1 LLDPTVLI
9 FLSSGL
15 FLGWSLGA
23 NDAANVFGTAVGS
36 RMIRFTTAAIIC
48 GIFVILGAYVSGTGA
63 AQTLGKLG
71 AVNAIGGSFM
81 AALAAGLTVYWM
93 TKLGLPVSTSQA
105 IIGSIIGWNLFSD
118 SYTDISSL
126 LKILSTWIICPLL
139 SAVIAAFL
147 FSVAKIFVRKM
158 GIGLIRFDGYT
169 RLALILAGAFGAYS
183 LGANNIA
190 NVMGVFVPVAPF
202 PDMLFGQGFS
212 ISSAQIANV
221 MGVFVPVAPFP
232 DMLFGQ
238 GFSISSAQ
246 QLFLVGGLAIAV
258 GVFTYSKRVMMTV
271 GSELM
276 RLTPLAAWVAVM
288 SHSIVLFLFASERL
302 EQLLAKMS
310 LPTIPLV
317 PVSSSQAVVGA
328 VIGIG
333 MLQGGREIQ
342 WPRVYSIVKGWV
354 ITPLVS
360 CLLCFVGLYF
370 LQNVF
375 QQTVQR
381 DSNYTLSAS
390 VIEKL
395 QKEGIE
401 TEGLH
406 ELTGTV
412 FQKSAEVVRAVK
424 DKVSLSSKQGLK
436 VVEYSLQKSLI
447 VTAEKIAD
455 LETNGLSS
463 VQLDALSKLAGQTY
477 NYPWQLGDA
486 LAEISQEWIMLGGGL
501 KDKLHDRDIKQKL
514 AYLYRKFQRRE
525 R

>member
-147 FSVAKIFVRKM
+147 FSVAKVFVRKM

-183 LGANNIA
+183 LGANN
-190 NVMGVFVPVAPF
+190 
-202 PDMLFGQGFS
+202 
-212 ISSAQIANV
+212 IANV

-463 VQLDALSKLAGQTY
+463 AQLDALSKLAGQTY

>member
-1 LLDPTVLI
+1 MLDPSVLI

-36 RMIRFTTAAIIC
+36 RMVRFTTAAIIC
-48 GIFVILGAYVSGTGA
+48 GVFVVLGAFVSGTGA

-139 SAVIAAFL
+139 SAVIAAIL
-147 FSVAKIFVRKM
+147 FTLSKFFVRKM
-158 GIGLIRFDGYT
+158 GVGLIRFDGYT
-169 RLALILAGAFGAYS
+169 RVALILAGAFGAYS

-202 PDMLFGQGFS
+202 PDMQ
-212 ISSAQIANV
+212 
-221 MGVFVPVAPFP
+221 
-232 DMLFGQ
+232 FGQ

-302 EQLLAKMS
+302 EQLLANMS

-354 ITPLVS
+354 ITPVIS

-381 DSNYTLSAS
+381 DSTYLLSAS
-390 VIEKL
+390 VIEKF

-401 TEGLH
+401 TSGLQ

-412 FQKSAEVVRAVK
+412 FRSSAEVVRSVEE
-424 DKVSLSSKQGLK
+424 KVMLNSTQGLK
-436 VVEYSLQKSLI
+436 VVEYSLQKNMV
-447 VTAEKIAD
+447 VTAEKIAEMD
-455 LETNGLSS
+455 KNGLSS
-463 VQLDALSKLAGQTY
+463 AQLDALSNLEGQTY
-477 NYPWQLGDA
+477 NFPWQLGDA
-486 LAEISQEWIMLGGGL
+486 LAEISTEWVVRGGGL
-501 KDKLHDRDIKQKL
+501 KNKLHDRKIKQKL
-514 AYLYRKFQRRE
+514 TYLYRIFYRR
-525 R
+525 

>member
-1 LLDPTVLI
+1 
-9 FLSSGL
+9 
-15 FLGWSLGA
+15 
-23 NDAANVFGTAVGS
+23 
-36 RMIRFTTAAIIC
+36 MIRFTTAAIIC

-81 AALAAGLTVYWM
+81 AALAAGLSVYWM

-183 LGANNIA
+183 LGANN
-190 NVMGVFVPVAPF
+190 
-202 PDMLFGQGFS
+202 
-212 ISSAQIANV
+212 IANV

>member
-1 LLDPTVLI
+1 MLDPTVLI

-36 RMIRFTTAAIIC
+36 RMVRFTTAALIC
-48 GIFVILGAYVSGTGA
+48 GVFVVLGAFVSGTGA

-71 AVNAIGGSFM
+71 AVNALGGSFM

-139 SAVIAAFL
+139 SGVIAALL
-147 FSVAKIFVRKM
+147 FTLAKIFVRKI
-158 GIGLIRFDGYT
+158 GVGLIRMDGYT

-202 PDMLFGQGFS
+202 PDLQFGQDFS
-212 ISSAQIANV
+212 V
-221 MGVFVPVAPFP
+221 
-232 DMLFGQ
+232 
-238 GFSISSAQ
+238 SSAQ

-276 RLTPLAAWVAVM
+276 TLTPLAAWVAVM

-302 EQLLAKMS
+302 EQLLANMS

-342 WPRVYSIVKGWV
+342 WPRIYGIVRGWV
-354 ITPLVS
+354 ITPVIS

-375 QQTVQR
+375 QQEVQR
-381 DSNYTLSAS
+381 ESNYLLSTR
-390 VIEKL
+390 VLEKF

-401 TEGLH
+401 TTGLNQ
-406 ELTGTV
+406 LSDST
-412 FQKSAEVVRAVK
+412 FSSSAELVRAVSSI
-424 DKVSLSSKQGLK
+424 VPLSSQQGLK
-436 VVEYSLQKSLI
+436 VVEFSLQNSLLI
-447 VTAEKIAD
+447 TQEKIASMD
-455 LETNGLSS
+455 KKGLSS
-463 VQLDALSKLAGQTY
+463 IQLDALNQLQGQTF
-477 NYPWQLGDA
+477 NFPWQLGDS
-486 LAEISQEWIMLGGGL
+486 LAEISSEWEVRGGGL
-501 KDKLHDRDIKQKL
+501 KNKLHDRKIKQKL
-514 AYLYRKFQRRE
+514 TYLYRNF
-525 R
+525 

>member
-1 LLDPTVLI
+1 MLDPTVLI
-9 FLSSGL
+9 FLTSGL

-36 RMIRFTTAAIIC
+36 RMVRFTTAALIC
-48 GIFVILGAYVSGTGA
+48 GVFVVLGAFVSGTGA

-71 AVNAIGGSFM
+71 SVNALGGSFM

-93 TKLGLPVSTSQA
+93 TKLGLPVSTSHA

-118 SYTDISSL
+118 SYTDITSL

-139 SAVIAAFL
+139 SAVIAALL
-147 FSVAKIFVRKM
+147 FTLAKIFVRKI
-158 GIGLIRFDGYT
+158 GVGLIRMDGYT

-202 PDMLFGQGFS
+202 PDLQFGQDFS
-212 ISSAQIANV
+212 V
-221 MGVFVPVAPFP
+221 
-232 DMLFGQ
+232 
-238 GFSISSAQ
+238 SSAQ

-276 RLTPLAAWVAVM
+276 TLTPLAAWVAVM

-302 EQLLAKMS
+302 EQLLANMS

-342 WPRVYSIVKGWV
+342 WPRIYGIVRGWV
-354 ITPLVS
+354 ITPVSS

-375 QQTVQR
+375 QQEVQR
-381 DSNYTLSAS
+381 ESNYLLSTR
-390 VIEKL
+390 VLEKF

-401 TEGLH
+401 TTGLNQ
-406 ELTGTV
+406 LSDST
-412 FQKSAEVVRAVK
+412 FSSSAELVRAVSSI
-424 DKVSLSSKQGLK
+424 VPLSSQQGLK
-436 VVEYSLQKSLI
+436 VVEFSLQKSLLI
-447 VTAEKIAD
+447 TQEKIASMD
-455 LETNGLSS
+455 KKGLSS
-463 VQLDALSKLAGQTY
+463 IQLDALNQLQGQTF
-477 NYPWQLGDA
+477 NFPWQLGDS
-486 LAEISQEWIMLGGGL
+486 LAEISSEWEVRGGGL
-501 KDKLHDRDIKQKL
+501 KNKLYDRKIKQKL
-514 AYLYRKFQRRE
+514 AHLYRNF
-525 R
+525 

>member
-36 RMIRFTTAAIIC
+36 RMVRFTTAALIC
-48 GIFVILGAYVSGTGA
+48 GVFVVLGAFVSGTGA

-71 AVNAIGGSFM
+71 AVNALGGSFM

-139 SAVIAAFL
+139 SGVIAALL
-147 FSVAKIFVRKM
+147 FTLAKIFVRKI
-158 GIGLIRFDGYT
+158 GVGLIRMDGYT

-202 PDMLFGQGFS
+202 PDLQFGQDFS
-212 ISSAQIANV
+212 V
-221 MGVFVPVAPFP
+221 
-232 DMLFGQ
+232 
-238 GFSISSAQ
+238 SSAQ

-276 RLTPLAAWVAVM
+276 TLTPLAAWVAVM

-302 EQLLAKMS
+302 EQLLANMS

-342 WPRVYSIVKGWV
+342 WPRIYGIVRGWV
-354 ITPLVS
+354 ITPVIS

-370 LQNVF
+370 MQNVF
-375 QQTVQR
+375 QQEVQR
-381 DSNYTLSAS
+381 ESNYLLSTR
-390 VIEKL
+390 VLEKF

-401 TEGLH
+401 TTGLNQ
-406 ELTGTV
+406 LSDST
-412 FQKSAEVVRAVK
+412 FSSSAELVRAVSSI
-424 DKVSLSSKQGLK
+424 VPLSSQHGLK
-436 VVEYSLQKSLI
+436 VVEFSLQKSLLI
-447 VTAEKIAD
+447 TQEKIASI
-455 LETNGLSS
+455 NKKGLSS
-463 VQLDALSKLAGQTY
+463 IQLDALNQLQGQTF
-477 NYPWQLGDA
+477 NFPWQLGDS
-486 LAEISQEWIMLGGGL
+486 LAGISSEWEVHGGGL
-501 KDKLHDRDIKQKL
+501 KNKLHDRKIKQKL
-514 AYLYRKFQRRE
+514 AYLYRKF
-525 R
+525 

>member
-1 LLDPTVLI
+1 MLDPTVLI
-9 FLSSGL
+9 FLTSGL

-36 RMIRFTTAAIIC
+36 RMVRFTTAALIC
-48 GIFVILGAYVSGTGA
+48 GVFVVLGAFVSGTGA

-71 AVNAIGGSFM
+71 AVNALGGSFM

-139 SAVIAAFL
+139 SAVIAALL
-147 FSVAKIFVRKM
+147 FTLAKIFVRKI
-158 GIGLIRFDGYT
+158 GVGLIRMDGYT

-202 PDMLFGQGFS
+202 PDLQFGQDFS
-212 ISSAQIANV
+212 V
-221 MGVFVPVAPFP
+221 
-232 DMLFGQ
+232 
-238 GFSISSAQ
+238 SSAQ

-276 RLTPLAAWVAVM
+276 TLTPLAAWVAVM

-302 EQLLAKMS
+302 EQLLANMS

-342 WPRVYSIVKGWV
+342 WPRIYGIVRGWV
-354 ITPLVS
+354 ITPVIS
-360 CLLCFVGLYF
+360 CLFCFVGLYF

-375 QQTVQR
+375 QQEVQR
-381 DSNYTLSAS
+381 ESNYLLSTR
-390 VIEKL
+390 VLEKF

-401 TEGLH
+401 TTGLNQ
-406 ELTGTV
+406 LSDST
-412 FQKSAEVVRAVK
+412 FSSSAELVSAVSSI
-424 DKVSLSSKQGLK
+424 VPLSSQQGLK
-436 VVEYSLQKSLI
+436 VVEFSLQKSLLI
-447 VTAEKIAD
+447 TQEKIASMD
-455 LETNGLSS
+455 KKGLSS
-463 VQLDALSKLAGQTY
+463 IQLDALNQLQGQTF
-477 NYPWQLGDA
+477 NFPWQLGDS
-486 LAEISQEWIMLGGGL
+486 LAEISSEWEVRGGGL
-501 KDKLHDRDIKQKL
+501 KNKLHDRKIKQKL
-514 AYLYRKFQRRE
+514 AYLYRNF
-525 R
+525 

>member
-1 LLDPTVLI
+1 MLDPTVLI

-36 RMIRFTTAAIIC
+36 RMVRFTTAALIC
-48 GIFVILGAYVSGTGA
+48 GVFVVLGAFVSGTGA

-71 AVNAIGGSFM
+71 AVNALGGSFM
-81 AALAAGLTVYWM
+81 AALAAGLTVLWM

-139 SAVIAAFL
+139 SAVIAALL
-147 FSVAKIFVRKM
+147 FTLAKIFVRKI
-158 GIGLIRFDGYT
+158 GVGLIRMDGYT

-202 PDMLFGQGFS
+202 PDLQFGQDFS
-212 ISSAQIANV
+212 V
-221 MGVFVPVAPFP
+221 
-232 DMLFGQ
+232 
-238 GFSISSAQ
+238 SSAQ

-276 RLTPLAAWVAVM
+276 TLTPLAAWVAVM

-302 EQLLAKMS
+302 EQLLANMS

-342 WPRVYSIVKGWV
+342 WPRIYGIVRGWV
-354 ITPLVS
+354 ITPVSS

-375 QQTVQR
+375 QQEVQR
-381 DSNYTLSAS
+381 ESNYLLSTR
-390 VIEKL
+390 VLEKF

-401 TEGLH
+401 TTGLNQLSD
-406 ELTGTV
+406 LT
-412 FQKSAEVVRAVK
+412 FSSSAELVRAVSSI
-424 DKVSLSSKQGLK
+424 VPLSSKQGLK
-436 VVEYSLQKSLI
+436 VVEFSLQKSLLI
-447 VTAEKIAD
+447 TQEKIASMD
-455 LETNGLSS
+455 KKGLSS
-463 VQLDALSKLAGQTY
+463 IQLDALNQLQGQTF
-477 NYPWQLGDA
+477 NFPWQLGDS
-486 LAEISQEWIMLGGGL
+486 LAGISPEWEVRGGGL
-501 KDKLHDRDIKQKL
+501 KNKLHDRKIKQKL
-514 AYLYRKFQRRE
+514 AYLYRNF
-525 R
+525 

>member
-1 LLDPTVLI
+1 MLDPTVLI

-81 AALAAGLTVYWM
+81 AALAAGLSVYWM

-147 FSVAKIFVRKM
+147 FSVAKVFVRKM

-183 LGANNIA
+183 LGANN
-190 NVMGVFVPVAPF
+190 
-202 PDMLFGQGFS
+202 
-212 ISSAQIANV
+212 IANV

-447 VTAEKIAD
+447 VTGEKIAD

>member
-1 LLDPTVLI
+1 MLDPTVLI

-36 RMIRFTTAAIIC
+36 RMVRFTTAALIC
-48 GIFVILGAYVSGTGA
+48 GVFVVLGAFVSGTGA

-71 AVNAIGGSFM
+71 AVNALGGSFM

-118 SYTDISSL
+118 SYTDITSL

-139 SAVIAAFL
+139 SAVIAALL
-147 FSVAKIFVRKM
+147 FTLAKIFVRKI
-158 GIGLIRFDGYT
+158 GVGLIRMDGYT
-169 RLALILAGAFGAYS
+169 RVALILAGAFGAYS

-202 PDMLFGQGFS
+202 PDLQFGQDFS
-212 ISSAQIANV
+212 V
-221 MGVFVPVAPFP
+221 
-232 DMLFGQ
+232 
-238 GFSISSAQ
+238 SSAQ

-276 RLTPLAAWVAVM
+276 TLTPLAAWVAVM

-302 EQLLAKMS
+302 EQLLANMS

-342 WPRVYSIVKGWV
+342 WPRIYGIVRGWV
-354 ITPLVS
+354 ITPVSS

-375 QQTVQR
+375 QQEVQR
-381 DSNYTLSAS
+381 ESNYLLSTR
-390 VIEKL
+390 VIEKF

-401 TEGLH
+401 TTGLNQ
-406 ELTGTV
+406 LSDST
-412 FQKSAEVVRAVK
+412 FSSSAELVGVVSSIVP
-424 DKVSLSSKQGLK
+424 LSSQQGLK
-436 VVEYSLQKSLI
+436 VVEFSLQKSLLI
-447 VTAEKIAD
+447 TQEKIASMD
-455 LETNGLSS
+455 KKGLSS
-463 VQLDALSKLAGQTY
+463 IQLDALNQLQGQTF
-477 NYPWQLGDA
+477 NFPWQLGDS
-486 LAEISQEWIMLGGGL
+486 LAEISSEWEVRGGGL
-501 KDKLHDRDIKQKL
+501 KNKLHDRKIKQKL
-514 AYLYRKFQRRE
+514 AYLYRNF
-525 R
+525 

>member
-1 LLDPTVLI
+1 MLDPTVLI

-212 ISSAQIANV
+212 ISSAQ
-221 MGVFVPVAPFP
+221 
-232 DMLFGQ
+232 
-238 GFSISSAQ
+238 

-276 RLTPLAAWVAVM
+276 TLTPLAAWVAVM

-354 ITPLVS
+354 ITPLIS

-463 VQLDALSKLAGQTY
+463 AQLDALSKLAGQTY

-486 LAEISQEWIMLGGGL
+486 LAEISPEWIMLGGGL

>member
-1 LLDPTVLI
+1 MIDPTVLI
-9 FLSSGL
+9 FLTSGL

-36 RMIRFTTAAIIC
+36 RMVRFTTAALIC
-48 GIFVILGAYVSGTGA
+48 GVFVVLGAFVSGTGA

-71 AVNAIGGSFM
+71 AVNALGGSFM

-139 SAVIAAFL
+139 SAVIAALL
-147 FSVAKIFVRKM
+147 FTLAKIFVRKI
-158 GIGLIRFDGYT
+158 GVGLIRMDGYT

-202 PDMLFGQGFS
+202 PDLQFGQDFS
-212 ISSAQIANV
+212 V
-221 MGVFVPVAPFP
+221 
-232 DMLFGQ
+232 
-238 GFSISSAQ
+238 SSAQ

-276 RLTPLAAWVAVM
+276 TLTPLAAWVAVM

-302 EQLLAKMS
+302 EQLLANMS

-342 WPRVYSIVKGWV
+342 WPRIYGIVRGWV
-354 ITPLVS
+354 ITPVIS

-375 QQTVQR
+375 QQEVQR
-381 DSNYTLSAS
+381 ESNYLLSTR
-390 VIEKL
+390 VLEKF

-401 TEGLH
+401 TTGLNQ
-406 ELTGTV
+406 LSDST
-412 FQKSAEVVRAVK
+412 FSSSAELVSAVSSI
-424 DKVSLSSKQGLK
+424 VPLSSQQGLK
-436 VVEYSLQKSLI
+436 VVEFSLQKSLLI
-447 VTAEKIAD
+447 TQEKIASMD
-455 LETNGLSS
+455 KKGLSS
-463 VQLDALSKLAGQTY
+463 IQLDALNQLQGQTF
-477 NYPWQLGDA
+477 NFPWQLGDS
-486 LAEISQEWIMLGGGL
+486 LAEISSEWEVRGGGL
-501 KDKLHDRDIKQKL
+501 KNKLHDRKIKQKL
-514 AYLYRKFQRRE
+514 AYLYRNF
-525 R
+525 

>member
-1 LLDPTVLI
+1 MLDPTVLI
-9 FLSSGL
+9 FLTSGL

-36 RMIRFTTAAIIC
+36 RMVRFTTAALIC
-48 GIFVILGAYVSGTGA
+48 GVFVVLGAFVSGTGA

-71 AVNAIGGSFM
+71 SVNALGGSFM

-93 TKLGLPVSTSQA
+93 TKLGLPVSTSHA

-118 SYTDISSL
+118 SYTDITSL

-139 SAVIAAFL
+139 SAVIAALL
-147 FSVAKIFVRKM
+147 FTLVKIVVRKV
-158 GIGLIRFDGYT
+158 GVGLIRMDGYT

-190 NVMGVFVPVAPF
+190 NVMGVFVSVAPF
-202 PDMLFGQGFS
+202 PALQFGQDFS
-212 ISSAQIANV
+212 V
-221 MGVFVPVAPFP
+221 
-232 DMLFGQ
+232 
-238 GFSISSAQ
+238 SSAQ

-276 RLTPLAAWVAVM
+276 TLTPLAAWVAVM

-302 EQLLAKMS
+302 EQLLANMS

-342 WPRVYSIVKGWV
+342 WPRIYGIVRGWV
-354 ITPLVS
+354 ITPVSS

-375 QQTVQR
+375 QQEVQR
-381 DSNYTLSAS
+381 ESNYLLSTR
-390 VIEKL
+390 VLEKF

-401 TEGLH
+401 TTGLNQ
-406 ELTGTV
+406 LSDST
-412 FQKSAEVVRAVK
+412 FSSSAELVRAVSSI
-424 DKVSLSSKQGLK
+424 VPLSSQQGLK
-436 VVEYSLQKSLI
+436 VVEFSLQKSLLI
-447 VTAEKIAD
+447 TQEKIASMD
-455 LETNGLSS
+455 KKGLSLI
-463 VQLDALSKLAGQTY
+463 QLDALNQLQGQTF
-477 NYPWQLGDA
+477 NFPWQLGDS
-486 LAEISQEWIMLGGGL
+486 LAEISSEWEVRGGGL
-501 KDKLHDRDIKQKL
+501 KNKLYDRKIKQKL
-514 AYLYRKFQRRE
+514 ANLYRIF
-525 R
+525 

>member
-1 LLDPTVLI
+1 MLDPTVLI

-36 RMIRFTTAAIIC
+36 RMVRFTTAALIC
-48 GIFVILGAYVSGTGA
+48 GVFVVLGAFVSGTGA

-71 AVNAIGGSFM
+71 AVNALGGSFM
-81 AALAAGLTVYWM
+81 AALAAGLTVLWM

-139 SAVIAAFL
+139 SAVIAALL
-147 FSVAKIFVRKM
+147 FTLAKIFVRKI
-158 GIGLIRFDGYT
+158 GVGLIRMDGYT
-169 RLALILAGAFGAYS
+169 RLALILAG
-183 LGANNIA
+183 
-190 NVMGVFVPVAPF
+190 VFVPVAPF
-202 PDMLFGQGFS
+202 PDLQFGQDFS
-212 ISSAQIANV
+212 V
-221 MGVFVPVAPFP
+221 
-232 DMLFGQ
+232 
-238 GFSISSAQ
+238 SSAQ

-276 RLTPLAAWVAVM
+276 TLTPLAAWVAVM

-302 EQLLAKMS
+302 EQLLANMS

-342 WPRVYSIVKGWV
+342 WPRIYGIVRGWV
-354 ITPLVS
+354 ITPVIS
-360 CLLCFVGLYF
+360 CLICFVGLYF

-375 QQTVQR
+375 QQEVQR
-381 DSNYTLSAS
+381 ESNYLLSTR
-390 VIEKL
+390 VLEKF

-401 TEGLH
+401 TTGLNQ
-406 ELTGTV
+406 LSDST
-412 FQKSAEVVRAVK
+412 FSSSAELVSAVSSI
-424 DKVSLSSKQGLK
+424 VPLSSQQGLK
-436 VVEYSLQKSLI
+436 VVEFSLQNSLLI
-447 VTAEKIAD
+447 TQEKIASMD
-455 LETNGLSS
+455 KKGLSTI
-463 VQLDALSKLAGQTY
+463 QLDALNQLQGQTF
-477 NYPWQLGDA
+477 NFPWQLGDS
-486 LAEISQEWIMLGGGL
+486 LAGISPEWEVRGGGL
-501 KDKLHDRDIKQKL
+501 KNKLHDRKIKQKL
-514 AYLYRKFQRRE
+514 AYLYRNF
-525 R
+525 

>member
-36 RMIRFTTAAIIC
+36 RMVRFTTAALIC
-48 GIFVILGAYVSGTGA
+48 GVFVVLGAFVSGTGA

-71 AVNAIGGSFM
+71 AVNALGGSFM
-81 AALAAGLTVYWM
+81 AALAAGLTVLWM

-139 SAVIAAFL
+139 SAVIAALL
-147 FSVAKIFVRKM
+147 FTLAKIFVRKI
-158 GIGLIRFDGYT
+158 GVGLIRMDGYT

-202 PDMLFGQGFS
+202 PDLQFGQDFS
-212 ISSAQIANV
+212 V
-221 MGVFVPVAPFP
+221 
-232 DMLFGQ
+232 
-238 GFSISSAQ
+238 SSAQ

-276 RLTPLAAWVAVM
+276 TLTPLAAWVAVM

-302 EQLLAKMS
+302 EQLLANMS

-342 WPRVYSIVKGWV
+342 WPRIYGIVRGWV
-354 ITPLVS
+354 ITPVSS

-375 QQTVQR
+375 QQEVQR
-381 DSNYTLSAS
+381 ESNYLLSTR
-390 VIEKL
+390 VLEKF

-401 TEGLH
+401 TTGLNQ
-406 ELTGTV
+406 LSDST
-412 FQKSAEVVRAVK
+412 FSSSAELVRAVSSI
-424 DKVSLSSKQGLK
+424 VPLSSQQGLK
-436 VVEYSLQKSLI
+436 VVEFSLQNSLLI
-447 VTAEKIAD
+447 TQEKIASMD
-455 LETNGLSS
+455 KKGLSS
-463 VQLDALSKLAGQTY
+463 IQLDALNQLQGQTF
-477 NYPWQLGDA
+477 NFPWQLGDS
-486 LAEISQEWIMLGGGL
+486 LAEISSEWEVRGGGL
-501 KDKLHDRDIKQKL
+501 KNKLHDRKIKQKL
-514 AYLYRKFQRRE
+514 AYLYRNL
-525 R
+525 

>member
-1 LLDPTVLI
+1 MLDPTVLI

-212 ISSAQIANV
+212 ISSAQ
-221 MGVFVPVAPFP
+221 
-232 DMLFGQ
+232 
-238 GFSISSAQ
+238 

-354 ITPLVS
+354 ITPLIS

-395 QKEGIE
+395 QKEGIQ

-412 FQKSAEVVRAVK
+412 FQTSAEVVRAVK

-486 LAEISQEWIMLGGGL
+486 LAEISPEWIMLGGGL

>member
-1 LLDPTVLI
+1 MLDPTVLI

-36 RMIRFTTAAIIC
+36 RMVRFTTAALIC
-48 GIFVILGAYVSGTGA
+48 GVFVVLGAFVSGTGA

-71 AVNAIGGSFM
+71 AVNALGGSFM

-139 SAVIAAFL
+139 SAVIAALL
-147 FSVAKIFVRKM
+147 FTLAKIFVRKV
-158 GIGLIRFDGYT
+158 GVGLIRMDGYT

-202 PDMLFGQGFS
+202 PDLQFGQDFS
-212 ISSAQIANV
+212 V
-221 MGVFVPVAPFP
+221 
-232 DMLFGQ
+232 
-238 GFSISSAQ
+238 SSAQ

-276 RLTPLAAWVAVM
+276 TLTPLAAWVAVM

-302 EQLLAKMS
+302 EQLLANMS

-342 WPRVYSIVKGWV
+342 WPRIYGIVRGWV
-354 ITPLVS
+354 ITPVSS

-375 QQTVQR
+375 QQEVQR
-381 DSNYTLSAS
+381 ESNYLLSTR
-390 VIEKL
+390 VLEKF

-401 TEGLH
+401 TTGLNQ
-406 ELTGTV
+406 LSDST
-412 FQKSAEVVRAVK
+412 FSSSAELVRAVSSI
-424 DKVSLSSKQGLK
+424 VPLSSQQGLK
-436 VVEYSLQKSLI
+436 VVEFSLQKSLLI
-447 VTAEKIAD
+447 TQEKIASID
-455 LETNGLSS
+455 KKGLSS
-463 VQLDALSKLAGQTY
+463 IQLDALNQLQGQTF
-477 NYPWQLGDA
+477 NFPWQLGDS
-486 LAEISQEWIMLGGGL
+486 LAEISSEWEVRGGGL
-501 KDKLHDRDIKQKL
+501 KNKLHDRKIKQKL
-514 AYLYRKFQRRE
+514 AYLYRNF
-525 R
+525 

>member
-1 LLDPTVLI
+1 MIDPTVLI
-9 FLSSGL
+9 FLTSGL

-36 RMIRFTTAAIIC
+36 RMVRFTTAALIC
-48 GIFVILGAYVSGTGA
+48 GVFVVLGAFVSGTGA

-71 AVNAIGGSFM
+71 AVNALGGSFM

-139 SAVIAAFL
+139 SAVIAALL
-147 FSVAKIFVRKM
+147 FTLAKIFVRKI
-158 GIGLIRFDGYT
+158 GVGLIRMDGYT

-202 PDMLFGQGFS
+202 PDLQFGQDFS
-212 ISSAQIANV
+212 V
-221 MGVFVPVAPFP
+221 
-232 DMLFGQ
+232 
-238 GFSISSAQ
+238 SSAQ
-246 QLFLVGGLAIAV
+246 QLFLVGGLAIAI

-276 RLTPLAAWVAVM
+276 TLTPLAAWVAVM

-302 EQLLAKMS
+302 EQLLANMS

-342 WPRVYSIVKGWV
+342 WPRIYGIVRGWV
-354 ITPLVS
+354 ITPVIS
-360 CLLCFVGLYF
+360 CLFCFVGLYF

-375 QQTVQR
+375 QQEVQR
-381 DSNYTLSAS
+381 ESNYLLSTR
-390 VIEKL
+390 VLEKF

-401 TEGLH
+401 TTGLNQ
-406 ELTGTV
+406 LSDST
-412 FQKSAEVVRAVK
+412 FSSSAELVSAVSSI
-424 DKVSLSSKQGLK
+424 VPLSSQQGLK
-436 VVEYSLQKSLI
+436 VVEFSLQKSLLI
-447 VTAEKIAD
+447 TQEKIASID
-455 LETNGLSS
+455 KKGLSS
-463 VQLDALSKLAGQTY
+463 IQLDALNQLQGQTF
-477 NYPWQLGDA
+477 NFPWQLGDS
-486 LAEISQEWIMLGGGL
+486 LAEISSEWEVHGGGL
-501 KDKLHDRDIKQKL
+501 KNKLHDRKIKQKL
-514 AYLYRKFQRRE
+514 AYLYRKF
-525 R
+525 

>member
-1 LLDPTVLI
+1 MLDPTVLI

-36 RMIRFTTAAIIC
+36 RMVRFTTAALIC
-48 GIFVILGAYVSGTGA
+48 GVFVVLGAFVSGTGA

-71 AVNAIGGSFM
+71 AVNALGGSFM

-139 SAVIAAFL
+139 SAVIAALL
-147 FSVAKIFVRKM
+147 FTLAKIFVRKI
-158 GIGLIRFDGYT
+158 GVGLIRMDGYT

-202 PDMLFGQGFS
+202 PDLQFGQDFS
-212 ISSAQIANV
+212 V
-221 MGVFVPVAPFP
+221 
-232 DMLFGQ
+232 
-238 GFSISSAQ
+238 SSAQ

-276 RLTPLAAWVAVM
+276 TLTPLAAWVAVM

-302 EQLLAKMS
+302 EQLLANMS

-342 WPRVYSIVKGWV
+342 WPRIYGIVRGWV
-354 ITPLVS
+354 ITPVIS
-360 CLLCFVGLYF
+360 CLFCFVGLYF

-375 QQTVQR
+375 QQEVQR
-381 DSNYTLSAS
+381 ESNYLLSTR
-390 VIEKL
+390 VLEKF

-401 TEGLH
+401 TTGLNQ
-406 ELTGTV
+406 LSDST
-412 FQKSAEVVRAVK
+412 FSSSAELVSAVSSI
-424 DKVSLSSKQGLK
+424 VPLSSQQGLK
-436 VVEYSLQKSLI
+436 VVEFSLQNSLLI
-447 VTAEKIAD
+447 TQEKIASMD
-455 LETNGLSS
+455 KKGLSS
-463 VQLDALSKLAGQTY
+463 IQLDALNQLQGQTF
-477 NYPWQLGDA
+477 NFPWQLGDS
-486 LAEISQEWIMLGGGL
+486 LAEISSEWEVRGGGL
-501 KDKLHDRDIKQKL
+501 KNKLHDRKIKQKL
-514 AYLYRKFQRRE
+514 AYLYRNF
-525 R
+525 

>member
-183 LGANNIA
+183 LGANN
-190 NVMGVFVPVAPF
+190 
-202 PDMLFGQGFS
+202 
-212 ISSAQIANV
+212 IANV

>member
-36 RMIRFTTAAIIC
+36 RMVRFTTAALIC
-48 GIFVILGAYVSGTGA
+48 GVFVVLGAFVSGTGA

-71 AVNAIGGSFM
+71 AVNALGGSFM

-139 SAVIAAFL
+139 SGVIAALL
-147 FSVAKIFVRKM
+147 FTLAKIFVRKI
-158 GIGLIRFDGYT
+158 GVGLIRMDGYT

-202 PDMLFGQGFS
+202 PDLQFGQDFS
-212 ISSAQIANV
+212 V
-221 MGVFVPVAPFP
+221 
-232 DMLFGQ
+232 
-238 GFSISSAQ
+238 SSAQ

-276 RLTPLAAWVAVM
+276 TLTPLAAWVAVM

-302 EQLLAKMS
+302 EQLLANMS

-342 WPRVYSIVKGWV
+342 WPRIYGIVRGWV
-354 ITPLVS
+354 ITPVIS
-360 CLLCFVGLYF
+360 CLFCFVGLYF

-375 QQTVQR
+375 QQEVQR
-381 DSNYTLSAS
+381 ESNYLLSTR
-390 VIEKL
+390 VLEKF

-401 TEGLH
+401 TTGLNQ
-406 ELTGTV
+406 LSDST
-412 FQKSAEVVRAVK
+412 FSSSAELVSAVSSI
-424 DKVSLSSKQGLK
+424 VPLSSQQGLK
-436 VVEYSLQKSLI
+436 VVEFSLQNSLLI
-447 VTAEKIAD
+447 TQEKIASMD
-455 LETNGLSS
+455 KKGLSS
-463 VQLDALSKLAGQTY
+463 IQLDALNQLQGQTF
-477 NYPWQLGDA
+477 NFPWQLGDS
-486 LAEISQEWIMLGGGL
+486 LAEISSEWEVRGGGL
-501 KDKLHDRDIKQKL
+501 KNKLHDRKIKQKL
-514 AYLYRKFQRRE
+514 AYLYRNF
-525 R
+525 

>member
-1 LLDPTVLI
+1 MLDPTVLI

-36 RMIRFTTAAIIC
+36 RMVRFTTAALIC
-48 GIFVILGAYVSGTGA
+48 GVFVVLGAFVSGTGA

-71 AVNAIGGSFM
+71 AVNALGGSFM

-139 SAVIAAFL
+139 SGVIAALL
-147 FSVAKIFVRKM
+147 FTLAKIFVRKI
-158 GIGLIRFDGYT
+158 GVGLIRMDGYT

-202 PDMLFGQGFS
+202 PDLQFGQDFS
-212 ISSAQIANV
+212 V
-221 MGVFVPVAPFP
+221 
-232 DMLFGQ
+232 
-238 GFSISSAQ
+238 SSAQ

-276 RLTPLAAWVAVM
+276 TLTPLAAWVAVM

-302 EQLLAKMS
+302 EQLLANMS

-342 WPRVYSIVKGWV
+342 WPRIYGIVRGWV
-354 ITPLVS
+354 ITPVIS
-360 CLLCFVGLYF
+360 CLFCFVGLYF

-375 QQTVQR
+375 QQEVQR
-381 DSNYTLSAS
+381 ESNYLLSTR
-390 VIEKL
+390 VLEKF

-401 TEGLH
+401 TTGLNQ
-406 ELTGTV
+406 LSDST
-412 FQKSAEVVRAVK
+412 FSSSAELVSAVSSI
-424 DKVSLSSKQGLK
+424 VPLSSQQGLK
-436 VVEYSLQKSLI
+436 VVEFSLQKSLLI
-447 VTAEKIAD
+447 TQEKIASMD
-455 LETNGLSS
+455 KKGLSS
-463 VQLDALSKLAGQTY
+463 IQLDALNQLQGQTF
-477 NYPWQLGDA
+477 NFPWQLGDS
-486 LAEISQEWIMLGGGL
+486 LAEISSEWEVRGGGL
-501 KDKLHDRDIKQKL
+501 KNKLHDRKIKQKL
-514 AYLYRKFQRRE
+514 TYLYRNF
-525 R
+525 

>member
-36 RMIRFTTAAIIC
+36 RMVRFTTAALIC
-48 GIFVILGAYVSGTGA
+48 GVFVVLGAFVSGTGA

-71 AVNAIGGSFM
+71 AVNALGGSFM

-139 SAVIAAFL
+139 SAVIAALL
-147 FSVAKIFVRKM
+147 FTLAKIFVRKI
-158 GIGLIRFDGYT
+158 GVGLIRMDGYT

-202 PDMLFGQGFS
+202 PDLQFGQDFS
-212 ISSAQIANV
+212 V
-221 MGVFVPVAPFP
+221 
-232 DMLFGQ
+232 
-238 GFSISSAQ
+238 SSAQ

-276 RLTPLAAWVAVM
+276 TLTPLAAWVAVM

-302 EQLLAKMS
+302 EQLLANMS

-342 WPRVYSIVKGWV
+342 WPRIYGIVRGWV
-354 ITPLVS
+354 ITPVIS
-360 CLLCFVGLYF
+360 CLFCFVGLYF

-375 QQTVQR
+375 QQEVQR
-381 DSNYTLSAS
+381 ESNYLLSTR
-390 VIEKL
+390 VLEKF

-401 TEGLH
+401 TTSLNQ
-406 ELTGTV
+406 LSDST
-412 FQKSAEVVRAVK
+412 FSSSAELVSAVSSI
-424 DKVSLSSKQGLK
+424 VPLSSQQGLK
-436 VVEYSLQKSLI
+436 VVEFSLQKSLLI
-447 VTAEKIAD
+447 TQEKIASMD
-455 LETNGLSS
+455 KKGLSS
-463 VQLDALSKLAGQTY
+463 IQLDALNQLQGQTF
-477 NYPWQLGDA
+477 NFPWQLGDS
-486 LAEISQEWIMLGGGL
+486 LAEISSEWEVRGGGL
-501 KDKLHDRDIKQKL
+501 KNKLYDRKIKQKL
-514 AYLYRKFQRRE
+514 AYLYRNF
-525 R
+525 

>member
-1 LLDPTVLI
+1 MLDPTVLI

-36 RMIRFTTAAIIC
+36 RMVRFTTAALIC
-48 GIFVILGAYVSGTGA
+48 GVFVVLGAFVSGTGA

-71 AVNAIGGSFM
+71 AVNALGGSFM

-139 SAVIAAFL
+139 SGVIAALL
-147 FSVAKIFVRKM
+147 FTLAKIFVRKI
-158 GIGLIRFDGYT
+158 GVGLIRMDGYT

-202 PDMLFGQGFS
+202 PDLQFGQDFS
-212 ISSAQIANV
+212 VSS
-221 MGVFVPVAPFP
+221 
-232 DMLFGQ
+232 
-238 GFSISSAQ
+238 SQ

-276 RLTPLAAWVAVM
+276 TLTPLAAWVAVM

-302 EQLLAKMS
+302 EQLLANMS

-342 WPRVYSIVKGWV
+342 WPRIYGIVRGWV
-354 ITPLVS
+354 ITPVIS
-360 CLLCFVGLYF
+360 CLICFVGLYF

-375 QQTVQR
+375 QQEVQR
-381 DSNYTLSAS
+381 ESNYLLSTR
-390 VIEKL
+390 VLEKF

-401 TEGLH
+401 TTGLNQ
-406 ELTGTV
+406 LSDST
-412 FQKSAEVVRAVK
+412 FSSSAELVSAVSSI
-424 DKVSLSSKQGLK
+424 VPLSSQQGLK
-436 VVEYSLQKSLI
+436 VVEFSLQNSLLI
-447 VTAEKIAD
+447 TQEKIASMD
-455 LETNGLSS
+455 KKGLSS
-463 VQLDALSKLAGQTY
+463 IQLDALNQLQGQTF
-477 NYPWQLGDA
+477 NFPWQLGDS
-486 LAEISQEWIMLGGGL
+486 LAEISSEWEVRGGGL
-501 KDKLHDRDIKQKL
+501 KNKLHDRKIKQKL
-514 AYLYRKFQRRE
+514 TYLYRNF
-525 R
+525 

>member
-1 LLDPTVLI
+1 MLDPTVLI

-36 RMIRFTTAAIIC
+36 RMVRFTTAALIC
-48 GIFVILGAYVSGTGA
+48 GVFVVLGAFVSGTGA

-71 AVNAIGGSFM
+71 AVNALGGSFM
-81 AALAAGLTVYWM
+81 AALAAGLTVLWM

-139 SAVIAAFL
+139 SAVIAALL
-147 FSVAKIFVRKM
+147 FTLAKIFVRKI
-158 GIGLIRFDGYT
+158 GVGLIRMDGYT

-202 PDMLFGQGFS
+202 PDLQFGQDFS
-212 ISSAQIANV
+212 V
-221 MGVFVPVAPFP
+221 
-232 DMLFGQ
+232 
-238 GFSISSAQ
+238 SSAQ

-276 RLTPLAAWVAVM
+276 TLTPLAAWVAVM

-302 EQLLAKMS
+302 EQLLANMS

-342 WPRVYSIVKGWV
+342 WPRIYGIVRGWA
-354 ITPLVS
+354 ITPVIS

-375 QQTVQR
+375 QQEVQR
-381 DSNYTLSAS
+381 ESNYLLSTR
-390 VIEKL
+390 VLEKF

-401 TEGLH
+401 TTGLNQ
-406 ELTGTV
+406 LSDST
-412 FQKSAEVVRAVK
+412 FSSSAELVRAVSSI
-424 DKVSLSSKQGLK
+424 VPLSSQQGLK
-436 VVEYSLQKSLI
+436 VVEFSLQKSLLI
-447 VTAEKIAD
+447 TQEKIASMD
-455 LETNGLSS
+455 KKGLSS
-463 VQLDALSKLAGQTY
+463 IQLDALNQLQGHTF
-477 NYPWQLGDA
+477 NFPWQLGDS
-486 LAEISQEWIMLGGGL
+486 LAEISSEWEVRGGGL
-501 KDKLHDRDIKQKL
+501 KNKLHDRKIKQKL
-514 AYLYRKFQRRE
+514 AYLYRNF
-525 R
+525 

>member
-1 LLDPTVLI
+1 MLDPTVLI

-36 RMIRFTTAAIIC
+36 RMVRFTTAALIC
-48 GIFVILGAYVSGTGA
+48 GVFVVLGAFVSGTGA

-71 AVNAIGGSFM
+71 AVNALGGSFM
-81 AALAAGLTVYWM
+81 AALAAGLTVHWM

-139 SAVIAAFL
+139 SAVIAALL
-147 FSVAKIFVRKM
+147 FTLAKIFVRKI
-158 GIGLIRFDGYT
+158 GVGLIRMDGYT

-202 PDMLFGQGFS
+202 PDLQFGQDFS
-212 ISSAQIANV
+212 V
-221 MGVFVPVAPFP
+221 
-232 DMLFGQ
+232 
-238 GFSISSAQ
+238 SSAQ

-276 RLTPLAAWVAVM
+276 TLTPLAAWVAVM

-302 EQLLAKMS
+302 EQLLANMS

-342 WPRVYSIVKGWV
+342 WPRIYGIVRGWV
-354 ITPLVS
+354 ITPVIS

-375 QQTVQR
+375 QQEVQR
-381 DSNYTLSAS
+381 ESNYLLSTR
-390 VIEKL
+390 VLEKF

-401 TEGLH
+401 TTGLNQ
-406 ELTGTV
+406 LSDST
-412 FQKSAEVVRAVK
+412 FSSSAELVRAVSSI
-424 DKVSLSSKQGLK
+424 VPLSSQQGLK
-436 VVEYSLQKSLI
+436 VVEFSLQKSLLI
-447 VTAEKIAD
+447 TQEKIASMD
-455 LETNGLSS
+455 KKGLSS
-463 VQLDALSKLAGQTY
+463 IQLDALNQLQGQTF
-477 NYPWQLGDA
+477 NFPWQLGDS
-486 LAEISQEWIMLGGGL
+486 LAEISSEWEVRGGGL
-501 KDKLHDRDIKQKL
+501 KNKLHDRKIKQKL
-514 AYLYRKFQRRE
+514 AYLYRNF
-525 R
+525 

>member
-1 LLDPTVLI
+1 MLDPTVLI

-36 RMIRFTTAAIIC
+36 RMVRFTTAALIC
-48 GIFVILGAYVSGTGA
+48 GVFVVLGAFVSGTGA

-71 AVNAIGGSFM
+71 AVNALGGSFM

-93 TKLGLPVSTSQA
+93 TKLGLPVSTSHA

-139 SAVIAAFL
+139 SAVIAALL
-147 FSVAKIFVRKM
+147 FTLAKIFVRKI
-158 GIGLIRFDGYT
+158 GVGLIRMDGYT

-202 PDMLFGQGFS
+202 PDLQFGQDFS
-212 ISSAQIANV
+212 V
-221 MGVFVPVAPFP
+221 
-232 DMLFGQ
+232 
-238 GFSISSAQ
+238 SSAQ
-246 QLFLVGGLAIAV
+246 QLFLVGGLAIAI

-276 RLTPLAAWVAVM
+276 TLTPLAAWVAVM

-302 EQLLAKMS
+302 EQLLANMS

-342 WPRVYSIVKGWV
+342 WPRIYGIVRGWV
-354 ITPLVS
+354 ITPVIS

-375 QQTVQR
+375 QQEVQR
-381 DSNYTLSAS
+381 ESNYLLSTR
-390 VIEKL
+390 VLEKF

-401 TEGLH
+401 TTGLNQ
-406 ELTGTV
+406 LSDST
-412 FQKSAEVVRAVK
+412 FSSSAELVRAVSSI
-424 DKVSLSSKQGLK
+424 VPLSSQQGLK
-436 VVEYSLQKSLI
+436 VVEFSLQKSLLI
-447 VTAEKIAD
+447 TQEKIASMD
-455 LETNGLSS
+455 KKGLSS
-463 VQLDALSKLAGQTY
+463 IQLDALNQLQGQTF
-477 NYPWQLGDA
+477 NFPWQLGDS
-486 LAEISQEWIMLGGGL
+486 LAEISSEWEVRGGGL
-501 KDKLHDRDIKQKL
+501 KNKLHDRKIKQKL
-514 AYLYRKFQRRE
+514 AYLYRKF
-525 R
+525 

>member
-1 LLDPTVLI
+1 MLDPTVLI

-15 FLGWSLGA
+15 FLGWALGA

-36 RMIRFTTAAIIC
+36 RMVRFTTAALIC
-48 GIFVILGAYVSGTGA
+48 GVFVVLGAFVSGTGA

-71 AVNAIGGSFM
+71 AVNALGGSFM

-139 SAVIAAFL
+139 SAVIAALL
-147 FSVAKIFVRKM
+147 FTLAKIFVRKI
-158 GIGLIRFDGYT
+158 GVGLIRMDGYT

-190 NVMGVFVPVAPF
+190 NVMGGFVSVAPF
-202 PDMLFGQGFS
+202 PDLQFGQDFS
-212 ISSAQIANV
+212 V
-221 MGVFVPVAPFP
+221 
-232 DMLFGQ
+232 
-238 GFSISSAQ
+238 SSAQ

-276 RLTPLAAWVAVM
+276 ALTPLAAWVAVM

-302 EQLLAKMS
+302 EQLLANMS

-342 WPRVYSIVKGWV
+342 WPRIYGIVRGWV
-354 ITPLVS
+354 ITPVIS

-375 QQTVQR
+375 QQEVQR
-381 DSNYTLSAS
+381 ESNYLLSTR
-390 VIEKL
+390 VLEKF

-401 TEGLH
+401 TTGLNQ
-406 ELTGTV
+406 LSDST
-412 FQKSAEVVRAVK
+412 FSSSAELVSAVSSI
-424 DKVSLSSKQGLK
+424 VPLSSQQGLK
-436 VVEYSLQKSLI
+436 VVEFSLQKSLLI
-447 VTAEKIAD
+447 TQEKIASMD
-455 LETNGLSS
+455 KKGLSS
-463 VQLDALSKLAGQTY
+463 IQLDALNQLQGQTF
-477 NYPWQLGDA
+477 NFPWQLGDS
-486 LAEISQEWIMLGGGL
+486 LAEISSEWEVRGGGL
-501 KDKLHDRDIKQKL
+501 KNKLHDRKIKQKL
-514 AYLYRKFQRRE
+514 AYLYRKF
-525 R
+525 

>member
-1 LLDPTVLI
+1 MLDPTVLI

-36 RMIRFTTAAIIC
+36 RMVRFTTAAIIC
-48 GIFVILGAYVSGTGA
+48 GVFVVLGAFVSGTGA

-139 SAVIAAFL
+139 SAVIAAIL
-147 FSVAKIFVRKM
+147 FTLSKFFVRKM
-158 GIGLIRFDGYT
+158 GVGLIRFDGYT
-169 RLALILAGAFGAYS
+169 RVALILAGAFGAYS

-202 PDMLFGQGFS
+202 PDMQ
-212 ISSAQIANV
+212 
-221 MGVFVPVAPFP
+221 
-232 DMLFGQ
+232 FGQ

-302 EQLLAKMS
+302 EQLLANMS

-354 ITPLVS
+354 ITPGIS

-381 DSNYTLSAS
+381 DSTYLLSAS
-390 VIEKL
+390 VIEKF

-401 TEGLH
+401 TSGLQ

-412 FQKSAEVVRAVK
+412 FRSSAEVVRSVEE
-424 DKVSLSSKQGLK
+424 KVMLNSTQGLK
-436 VVEYSLQKSLI
+436 VVEYSLQKNMV
-447 VTAEKIAD
+447 VTAEKIAEMD
-455 LETNGLSS
+455 KNGLSS
-463 VQLDALSKLAGQTY
+463 AQLDALSNLEGQTY
-477 NYPWQLGDA
+477 NFPWQLGDA
-486 LAEISQEWIMLGGGL
+486 LAEISTEWVVRGGGL
-501 KDKLHDRDIKQKL
+501 KNKLHDRKIKQKL
-514 AYLYRKFQRRE
+514 TYLYRIFYRR
-525 R
+525 

>member
-81 AALAAGLTVYWM
+81 AALAAGLSVYWM

-147 FSVAKIFVRKM
+147 FSVAKVFVRKM

-183 LGANNIA
+183 LGANN
-190 NVMGVFVPVAPF
+190 
-202 PDMLFGQGFS
+202 
-212 ISSAQIANV
+212 IANV

>member
-1 LLDPTVLI
+1 MLDPTVLI

-36 RMIRFTTAAIIC
+36 RMVRFTTAALIC
-48 GIFVILGAYVSGTGA
+48 GVFVVLGAFVSGTGA

-71 AVNAIGGSFM
+71 AVNALGGSFM

-139 SAVIAAFL
+139 SAVIAALL
-147 FSVAKIFVRKM
+147 FTLAKIFVRKI
-158 GIGLIRFDGYT
+158 GVGLIRMDGYT

-202 PDMLFGQGFS
+202 PDLQFGQDFS
-212 ISSAQIANV
+212 V
-221 MGVFVPVAPFP
+221 
-232 DMLFGQ
+232 
-238 GFSISSAQ
+238 SSAQ

-276 RLTPLAAWVAVM
+276 TLTPLAAWVAVM

-302 EQLLAKMS
+302 EQLLANMS

-342 WPRVYSIVKGWV
+342 WPRIYGIVRGWV
-354 ITPLVS
+354 ITPVSS

-375 QQTVQR
+375 QQEVQR
-381 DSNYTLSAS
+381 ESNYLLSTR
-390 VIEKL
+390 VLEKF

-401 TEGLH
+401 TTGLNQLSD
-406 ELTGTV
+406 LT
-412 FQKSAEVVRAVK
+412 FSSSAELVRAVSSI
-424 DKVSLSSKQGLK
+424 VHLSSQQGLK
-436 VVEYSLQKSLI
+436 VIEFSLQNSLLI
-447 VTAEKIAD
+447 TQEKIASMD
-455 LETNGLSS
+455 KKGLSS
-463 VQLDALSKLAGQTY
+463 IQLDALNQLQGQTF
-477 NYPWQLGDA
+477 NFPWQLGDS
-486 LAEISQEWIMLGGGL
+486 LAGISPEWEVRGGGL
-501 KDKLHDRDIKQKL
+501 KNKLHDRKIKQKL
-514 AYLYRKFQRRE
+514 AYLYRNF
-525 R
+525 

>member
-1 LLDPTVLI
+1 MLDPTVLI
-9 FLSSGL
+9 FLTSGL

-36 RMIRFTTAAIIC
+36 RMVRFTTAALIC
-48 GIFVILGAYVSGTGA
+48 GVFVVLGAFVSGTGA

-71 AVNAIGGSFM
+71 SVNALGGSFM

-93 TKLGLPVSTSQA
+93 TKLGLPVSTSHA

-118 SYTDISSL
+118 SYTDITSL

-139 SAVIAAFL
+139 SAVIAALL
-147 FSVAKIFVRKM
+147 FTLAKIFVRKI
-158 GIGLIRFDGYT
+158 GVGLIRMDGYT

-202 PDMLFGQGFS
+202 PDLQFGQDFS
-212 ISSAQIANV
+212 V
-221 MGVFVPVAPFP
+221 
-232 DMLFGQ
+232 
-238 GFSISSAQ
+238 SSAQ

-276 RLTPLAAWVAVM
+276 TLTPLAAWVAVM

-302 EQLLAKMS
+302 EQLLANMS

-342 WPRVYSIVKGWV
+342 WPRIYGIVRGWV
-354 ITPLVS
+354 ITPVSS

-375 QQTVQR
+375 QQEVQR
-381 DSNYTLSAS
+381 ESNYLLSTR
-390 VIEKL
+390 VLEKF

-401 TEGLH
+401 TTGLNQ
-406 ELTGTV
+406 LSDST
-412 FQKSAEVVRAVK
+412 FSSSAELVRAVSSI
-424 DKVSLSSKQGLK
+424 VPLSSQQGLK
-436 VVEYSLQKSLI
+436 VVEFSLQKSLLI
-447 VTAEKIAD
+447 TQEKIASMD
-455 LETNGLSS
+455 KKGLSLI
-463 VQLDALSKLAGQTY
+463 QLDALNQLQGQTF
-477 NYPWQLGDA
+477 NFPWQLGDS
-486 LAEISQEWIMLGGGL
+486 LEEISSEWEVRGGGL
-501 KDKLHDRDIKQKL
+501 KNKLYDRKIKQKL
-514 AYLYRKFQRRE
+514 AHLYRNF
-525 R
+525 

>member
-1 LLDPTVLI
+1 MLDPTVLI

-36 RMIRFTTAAIIC
+36 RMVRFTTAALIC
-48 GIFVILGAYVSGTGA
+48 GVFVVLGAFVSGTGA

-71 AVNAIGGSFM
+71 AVNALGGSFM
-81 AALAAGLTVYWM
+81 AALAAGLTVLWM

-139 SAVIAAFL
+139 SAVIAALL
-147 FSVAKIFVRKM
+147 FTLAKIFVRKI
-158 GIGLIRFDGYT
+158 GVGLIRMDGYT

-202 PDMLFGQGFS
+202 PDLQFGQDFS
-212 ISSAQIANV
+212 V
-221 MGVFVPVAPFP
+221 
-232 DMLFGQ
+232 
-238 GFSISSAQ
+238 SSAQ

-276 RLTPLAAWVAVM
+276 TLTPLAAWVAVM

-302 EQLLAKMS
+302 EQLLANMS

-342 WPRVYSIVKGWV
+342 WPRIYGIVRGWA
-354 ITPLVS
+354 ITPVIS

-375 QQTVQR
+375 QQEVQR
-381 DSNYTLSAS
+381 ESNYLLSTR
-390 VIEKL
+390 VLEKF

-401 TEGLH
+401 TTGLNQ
-406 ELTGTV
+406 LSDST
-412 FQKSAEVVRAVK
+412 FSSSAELVRAVSTI
-424 DKVSLSSKQGLK
+424 VPLSSQQGLK
-436 VVEYSLQKSLI
+436 VVEFSLQKSLLI
-447 VTAEKIAD
+447 TQEKIASMD
-455 LETNGLSS
+455 KKGLSS
-463 VQLDALSKLAGQTY
+463 IQLDALNQLQGHTF
-477 NYPWQLGDA
+477 NFPWQLGDS
-486 LAEISQEWIMLGGGL
+486 LAEISSEWKVRGGGL
-501 KDKLHDRDIKQKL
+501 KNKLYDRKIKQKL
-514 AYLYRKFQRRE
+514 AYLYRNF
-525 R
+525 

>member
-1 LLDPTVLI
+1 MLDPTVLI

-183 LGANNIA
+183 LGANN
-190 NVMGVFVPVAPF
+190 
-202 PDMLFGQGFS
+202 
-212 ISSAQIANV
+212 IANV